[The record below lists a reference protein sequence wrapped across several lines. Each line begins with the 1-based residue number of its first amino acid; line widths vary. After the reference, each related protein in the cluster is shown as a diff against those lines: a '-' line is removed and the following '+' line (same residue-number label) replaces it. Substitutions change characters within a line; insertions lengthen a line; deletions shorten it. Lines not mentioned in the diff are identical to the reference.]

1 MSGILRYVQTTSYQR
16 RCELDKLVEAM
27 RAKFLKQE
35 IELLKA
41 QVEDRGTGHIRTA
54 ISVLERQLEELED

>member
-1 MSGILRYVQTTSYQR
+1 MKGVIEMDQ
-16 RCELDKLVEAM
+16 LVDAM
-27 RAKFLKQE
+27 REKFLKQE

-54 ISVLERQLEELED
+54 ISVLERQLEEIKNALY

>member
-1 MSGILRYVQTTSYQR
+1 
-16 RCELDKLVEAM
+16 LDKLVEAM

-41 QVEDRGTGHIRTA
+41 QVKDQGTGHIRTA
-54 ISVLERQLEELED
+54 ISVLKHQLEELED

>member
-1 MSGILRYVQTTSYQR
+1 MSGILVYVQTISYRR
-16 RCELDKLVEAM
+16 RCKLDKLVEAM

-41 QVEDRGTGHIRTA
+41 QVKGQGTGHIRTA
-54 ISVLERQLEELED
+54 ISVLKHQLEELED